1 MAQEAGRATHVLT
14 MTHIWVTYLCLNN
27 KFDIVDL
34 KLAFVFEKKGRS
46 NSAVASYPSASSV
59 EFRQETAP
67 LVEPYPS
74 LF

>member
-1 MAQEAGRATHVLT
+1 MAQEAGRATHVLI
-14 MTHIWVTYLCLNN
+14 MTHIRVSLNN

-34 KLAFVFEKKGRS
+34 KLAFVFEKNGRS

-67 LVEPYPS
+67 LVELYPS